1 MLLNWVTETQPWE
14 EKRFVVWVLAFL
26 LIQMQLCIHSS
37 CSIELN
43 TWFKVQSIR
52 LRKSLQ
58 RSMGSHLSAFIL
70 NQLSSCL
77 FFLFSI
83 EFVLLISP
91 GLLFLISFSC
101 LKICFITRYLSLSSW
116 ISSPQITLFW
126 FVRVL
131 SFSLLPR
138 LLCSFFTRSMSFYQ
152 PLLLFIPPFTRKDK
166 KWNQQLLSVTLIF
179 MHSSLLFHFTL
190 QTSHLSHII
199 FLTWILIEKLNMRT
213 AALVPPKPPL
223 TISCLWVSP
232 INSNCKTHSADTK
245 PLGLTF
251 SAG

>member
-1 MLLNWVTETQPWE
+1 MSHVYKCVRVSERAHEVTFYTVNLMLLNWVTETQPWE

-26 LIQMQLCIHSS
+26 LIQMQSCIHSS

-138 LLCSFFTRSMSFYQ
+138 LLCSFFTRSNVLLSTSLAFY
-152 PLLLFIPPFTRKDK
+152 PPF
-166 KWNQQLLSVTLIF
+166 
-179 MHSSLLFHFTL
+179 HS
-190 QTSHLSHII
+190 Q
-199 FLTWILIEKLNMRT
+199 
-213 AALVPPKPPL
+213 
-223 TISCLWVSP
+223 
-232 INSNCKTHSADTK
+232 
-245 PLGLTF
+245 G
-251 SAG
+251 

>member
-1 MLLNWVTETQPWE
+1 MLLNWVTETQPRE
-14 EKRFVVWVLAFL
+14 EKRFVVRVLAFL
-26 LIQMQLCIHSS
+26 LIQVQLCIHSS

-52 LRKSLQ
+52 LRKSSQ

-116 ISSPQITLFW
+116 ISSQQITLFW

-138 LLCSFFTRSMSFYQ
+138 LLCSFFTRSNVLLSTSLAFY
-152 PLLLFIPPFTRKDK
+152 PPFHSQGQEVKPAATFSHSDLHAFLPPFPFHFANIPSLPHHFSHLNFNWEAKHEDSCTGPTK
-166 KWNQQLLSVTLIF
+166 TSIDHQ
-179 MHSSLLFHFTL
+179 SSLCV
-190 QTSHLSHII
+190 SH
-199 FLTWILIEKLNMRT
+199 
-213 AALVPPKPPL
+213 
-223 TISCLWVSP
+223 
-232 INSNCKTHSADTK
+232 
-245 PLGLTF
+245 
-251 SAG
+251 

>member
-1 MLLNWVTETQPWE
+1 MCQGFRKSTWSHILHCESD
-14 EKRFVVWVLAFL
+14 AFKL
-26 LIQMQLCIHSS
+26 SYWNTTLRRKKI
-37 CSIELN
+37 CSLSFSLSPDTN

-138 LLCSFFTRSMSFYQ
+138 LLCSFFTRSNVLLSTSLAFY
-152 PLLLFIPPFTRKDK
+152 PPF
-166 KWNQQLLSVTLIF
+166 
-179 MHSSLLFHFTL
+179 HS
-190 QTSHLSHII
+190 Q
-199 FLTWILIEKLNMRT
+199 
-213 AALVPPKPPL
+213 
-223 TISCLWVSP
+223 
-232 INSNCKTHSADTK
+232 
-245 PLGLTF
+245 G
-251 SAG
+251 